1 MSLLAVEHRK
11 CGIYEDNNMPCFGR
25 GEIRA
30 MAKKK
35 QTNQPSSERTN
46 IVIFDKYTLRTKFQK
61 RALVPSE
68 VIDKNWLGIWCF
80 SEADRRLKD
89 SAVFVTTDGH
99 RVRIKLIGCCNNSK
113 GDQYEWLQDV
123 AEKTY
128 GLKFETIQS
137 NWYARLG
144 NLSGYWHLI
153 EMEEAV

>member
-1 MSLLAVEHRK
+1 
-11 CGIYEDNNMPCFGR
+11 
-25 GEIRA
+25 
-30 MAKKK
+30 MAKK
-35 QTNQPSSERTN
+35 TNNSTPISERVN
-46 IVIFDKYTLRTKFQK
+46 IVVYEEYTLRTKFQK

-68 VIDKNWLGIWCF
+68 VIDRNWLGIWCF
-80 SEADRRLKD
+80 SEADKRLKD

-113 GDQYEWLQDV
+113 GDEYEWLQDV
-123 AEKTY
+123 AEKIY
-128 GLKFETIQS
+128 GLRLETIRS

>member
-1 MSLLAVEHRK
+1 
-11 CGIYEDNNMPCFGR
+11 
-25 GEIRA
+25 
-30 MAKKK
+30 MAKKTK
-35 QTNQPSSERTN
+35 NSTPASERVN
-46 IVIFDKYTLRTKFQK
+46 IVIYEEYALRTKFQK

-89 SAVFVTTDGH
+89 SAEFVTTDGH
-99 RVRIKLIGCCNNSK
+99 RVRIKLIGCCKNSK
-113 GDQYEWLQDV
+113 GDEYEWLQDV

-137 NWYARLG
+137 NWFARLG

-153 EMEEAV
+153 EMDEV

>member
-1 MSLLAVEHRK
+1 
-11 CGIYEDNNMPCFGR
+11 
-25 GEIRA
+25 
-30 MAKKK
+30 MAKKTK
-35 QTNQPSSERTN
+35 NNIPLSERVN
-46 IVIFDKYTLRTKFQK
+46 IAIYEKYYLKTKFQK
-61 RALVPSE
+61 KALIPSE
-68 VIDKNWLGIWCF
+68 VIDRNWLGIWCF
-80 SEADRRLKD
+80 TEADRRLKD

-113 GDQYEWLQDV
+113 GDESEWLQDM

-137 NWYARLG
+137 NWFARLG

>member
-1 MSLLAVEHRK
+1 
-11 CGIYEDNNMPCFGR
+11 
-25 GEIRA
+25 
-30 MAKKK
+30 MAKK
-35 QTNQPSSERTN
+35 TNNSTPISERVN
-46 IVIFDKYTLRTKFQK
+46 IVIYEEYTLRTKFQK

-68 VIDKNWLGIWCF
+68 VIDRNWLGIWCF
-80 SEADRRLKD
+80 SEADKRLKD

-113 GDQYEWLQDV
+113 GDEYEWLQDM

-137 NWYARLG
+137 NWFARLG

-153 EMEEAV
+153 EMEEVK